1 MKRSRLHLLTLFC
14 LAGILLTACDIFGA
28 GQNNALEDSSWRL
41 TSFRKSGLIP
51 DTSMTANFN
60 GGEIRGT
67 GGCNSYFGSY
77 SIQGNNLTI
86 NELGWTEM
94 ACLDPEGVMDQ
105 EQVLMSL
112 LSSADTF
119 SSDGETLQI
128 ITASGEYLI
137 FEKVE

>member
-1 MKRSRLHLLTLFC
+1 M
-14 LAGILLTACDIFGA
+14 
-28 GQNNALEDSSWRL
+28 
-41 TSFRKSGLIP
+41 
-51 DTSMTANFN
+51 ANFN

-128 ITASGEYLI
+128 ITSSGEYLI